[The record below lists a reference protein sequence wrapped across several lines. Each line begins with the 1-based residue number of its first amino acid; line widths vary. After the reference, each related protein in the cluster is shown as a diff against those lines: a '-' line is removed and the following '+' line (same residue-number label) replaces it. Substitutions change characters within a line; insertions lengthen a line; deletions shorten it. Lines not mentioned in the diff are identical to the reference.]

1 MATID
6 ILRRRIAMAQ
16 AKADEYEGVLL
27 GNLNSNVEGGVIE
40 RIVAVSPEVDITEAR
55 NSITVGVGSISS
67 GETFAMWYIRVD
79 GTITKG
85 TISKAVA
92 TAGIGT
98 GQYKAVR
105 FEFDIK
111 NIDDVYVYSASLG
124 KYLWAGKNVK
134 Q

>member
-1 MATID
+1 
-6 ILRRRIAMAQ
+6 MAQ
-16 AKADEYEGVLL
+16 ARAGEYEGVVL
-27 GNLNSNVEGGVIE
+27 GNLNSNVDGGVVE
-40 RIVAVSPEVDITEAR
+40 RIVAVSPEVDITAAQHT
-55 NSITVGVGSISS
+55 ITVGVGAISS
-67 GETFAMWYIRVD
+67 GETFAIWYIRVD

-85 TISKAVA
+85 TTSKAVA

-98 GQYKAVR
+98 GQFKAVR

>member
-16 AKADEYEGVLL
+16 AKADEYEGVVL
-27 GNLNSNVEGGVIE
+27 GNLNSAVEGGVVE
-40 RIVAVSPEVDITEAR
+40 RIVAVSPEVDITAAR

-67 GETFAMWYIRVD
+67 GETFAIWYIRVD
-79 GTITKG
+79 GG
-85 TISKAVA
+85 ISQGLIRQAVS

-98 GQYKAVR
+98 GQFKSVR

-134 Q
+134 